1 MKKIVLMLLVAMVP
15 FLTIAQKRSKKE
27 DKQAVE
33 QVKKSNAS
41 VEYMMIKGIEIPMIN
56 ESTHPGEDI
65 REMALG
71 AISSENVK
79 LIIAFDYGNL
89 RNSEVKEMKTNSG
102 RFRTMMSAVNTAS
115 EKGWEFINSNVISED
130 KMKIHYYYMKRKKKK

>member
-79 LIIAFDYGNL
+79 LIIAFDYGDL
-89 RNSEVKEMKTNSG
+89 RNSEVKEMKTNSR
-102 RFRTMMSAVNTAS
+102 RFRTMMSAVNAAA

>member
-33 QVKKSNAS
+33 QVKKSSAS

-71 AISSENVK
+71 GISSENVK

-89 RNSEVKEMKTNSG
+89 RNSEAKEMKTNSK
-102 RFRTMMSAVNTAS
+102 RFRTMMSAVNAAS

>member
-71 AISSENVK
+71 SISSENVK

-89 RNSEVKEMKTNSG
+89 RNSEAKEMKTNSR
-102 RFRTMMSAVNTAS
+102 RFRTMMSAVNAAS

>member
-33 QVKKSNAS
+33 QVKKSSAS

-56 ESTHPGEDI
+56 ESTHPGEDV

-71 AISSENVK
+71 SISSENVK

-89 RNSEVKEMKTNSG
+89 RNSEAKEMKTNSR
-102 RFRTMMSAVNTAS
+102 RFRTMMSAVNAAS
-115 EKGWEFINSNVISED
+115 EKGWEFINSNVVSED